1 MRLSTRFVAQ
11 DVMWQAAPVCELAIE
26 GSFEQARIAY
36 AVRTAIVLDL
46 VGMVMLG
53 GALVLARAA
62 STPAA
67 RDQEPSDNARK
78 NTR

>member
-46 VGMVMLG
+46 VGMDGERLDDGQIVTHS
-53 GALVLARAA
+53 A
-62 STPAA
+62 SFL
-67 RDQEPSDNARK
+67 
-78 NTR
+78 